1 MKLLNLYFLLSFSM
15 FIVPILIAGGI
26 YCVAKFLPKKDVIVS
41 YEEF

>member
-15 FIVPILIAGGI
+15 FIVPILLAGGI
-26 YCVAKFLPKKDVIVS
+26 YFITKFLPKKDIIVS